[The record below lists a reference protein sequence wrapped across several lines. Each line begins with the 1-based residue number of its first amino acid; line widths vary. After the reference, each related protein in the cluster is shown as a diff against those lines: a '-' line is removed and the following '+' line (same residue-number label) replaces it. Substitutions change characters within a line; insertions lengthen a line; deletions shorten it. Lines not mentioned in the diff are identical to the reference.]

1 MNATTVKLSA
11 SALKLTTD
19 VVKGDM
25 QIGNKWVKLSDT
37 YRAEGVTS
45 AMLETEKKG
54 GSTDLRDQV
63 KGAIVLSFSEA
74 DRALLA
80 TDTKALEDIKKLE
93 KKEVQQ
99 KIGAYLSK
107 IQSHI
112 KGAEKAEEE
121 GEESAP
127 KTEVQRIHAE
137 LDKAIARMQ
146 KLDKPSFD
154 VTEAVKRI
162 KAVKGMM
169 PAL

>member
-1 MNATTVKLSA
+1 MSATVKLSA

-19 VVKGDM
+19 IVKGDM

-63 KGAIVLSFSEA
+63 KSAIVLSFTEG

-80 TDTKALEDIKKLE
+80 TDTKALDDTNKML

-112 KGAEKAEEE
+112 RGAEKAEEDDE
-121 GEESAP
+121 GNAP
-127 KTEVQRIHAE
+127 KTEVQRIHE
-137 LDKAIARMQ
+137 LLDKAIAKMQ
-146 KLDKPSFD
+146 KLDAPTFD

-162 KAVKGMM
+162 KAIKGTM